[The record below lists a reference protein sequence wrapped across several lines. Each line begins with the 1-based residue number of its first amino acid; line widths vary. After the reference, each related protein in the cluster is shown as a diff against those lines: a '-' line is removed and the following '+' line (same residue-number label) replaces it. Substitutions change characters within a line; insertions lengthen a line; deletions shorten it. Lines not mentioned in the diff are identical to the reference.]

1 MWSSKIRPILAMSP
15 QTNQVLQD
23 VAVKSYDNPED
34 IGNKALWPLRV
45 SIVDVCFAVRTFVP
59 KFLLYQMGKKQE
71 LPVPLWEKTLVLLKF
86 WKIFSP
92 IFCIIEIISVI
103 LFIWEKN
110 HCQMVNT
117 HLYL

>member
-1 MWSSKIRPILAMSP
+1 MSP

-71 LPVPLWEKTLVLLKF
+71 LPVPLWEKNIGFVEILKNIQSNF
-86 WKIFSP
+86 
-92 IFCIIEIISVI
+92 
-103 LFIWEKN
+103 
-110 HCQMVNT
+110 
-117 HLYL
+117 LYN

>member
-1 MWSSKIRPILAMSP
+1 MSP

-71 LPVPLWEKTLVLLKF
+71 LPVPLWEKNIGFVDIVENIQSNFLYNRNY
-86 WKIFSP
+86 
-92 IFCIIEIISVI
+92 FCY
-103 LFIWEKN
+103 FI
-110 HCQMVNT
+110 
-117 HLYL
+117 YL

>member
-23 VAVKSYDNPED
+23 VEVKSYDNPED

-71 LPVPLWEKTLVLLKF
+71 LPVPLWEKNIGFVEILKNIQSNF
-86 WKIFSP
+86 
-92 IFCIIEIISVI
+92 
-103 LFIWEKN
+103 
-110 HCQMVNT
+110 
-117 HLYL
+117 LYN